1 MPEGTQSAVQNAQGF
16 NAKALVRSAISAGLY
31 HTGLMAVVRG
41 LAKSHYLEQVSGSA
55 VPKLRSDLSSKFAIL
70 CYHRVGTEGVPYF
83 SRLEP
88 DVFEAQMRYLRKHY
102 RIISLSELYAEL
114 QEGRKVEPTIAI
126 TFDDGY
132 RDLYSFAYPV
142 LQKYQI
148 PSTIYLIGQ
157 CMETGEA
164 PWYDRI
170 FAAIKCLNIS
180 MLEIELDESR
190 SFLLNSQESR
200 NAAAWEIVCYLRS
213 IYDVQRR
220 TWCTEFERRYPV
232 PQDEITSRILNWNQ
246 VREMSRNGVD
256 FGAHTMTHPSVSH
269 LEGDGFTEELVNSRK
284 LLESRLDKEIP
295 DFAYPFGKDTDRSE
309 ISEQALQTAG
319 YRSAVTTIDGYN
331 SHGAN
336 PFQLRRFQ
344 IGNDSS
350 MPGFAFGISRLF
362 LECPLVKQ
370 SKNPTVKQSS
380 LSIQNRQQS
389 ERG

>member
-1 MPEGTQSAVQNAQGF
+1 MPEGAQSVVQSARSF
-16 NAKALVRSAISAGLY
+16 SAKAVVRSAISFGLY
-31 HTGLMAVVRG
+31 HTGLMAAVRG
-41 LAKSHYLEQVSGSA
+41 LARSHHLEQSAVST
-55 VPKLRSDLSSKFAIL
+55 VPKLRIDISSKFAIL
-70 CYHRVGTEGVPYF
+70 CYHRIGTEGVPYF

-88 DVFEAQMRYLRKHY
+88 SVFEAQMQYLRKHY
-102 RIISLSELYAEL
+102 RIVSLSELYAEL

-132 RDLYSFAYPV
+132 KDLYAHAFPV
-142 LQKYQI
+142 LKKYQI

-157 CMETGEA
+157 GMETGEA

-170 FAAIKCLNIS
+170 FAALKFAS
-180 MLEIELDESR
+180 VPVLEIELNELR
-190 SFLLNSQESR
+190 SFLLSSQELR

-213 IYDVQRR
+213 IQNSQRR
-220 TWCTEFERRYPV
+220 TWCTEFERRYPI
-232 PQDEITSRILNWNQ
+232 PPNEITSRILNWNQ
-246 VREMSRNGVD
+246 VQEMSCHGVD

-269 LEGDGFTEELVNSRK
+269 LEGDEFTEELVNSRK
-284 LLESRLDKEIP
+284 LLESRLNKEIP

-309 ISEQALQTAG
+309 ISEQALRTAG

-344 IGNDSS
+344 IGNNSS
-350 MPGFAFGISRLF
+350 MSSFAFGISRLF

-370 SKNPTVKQSS
+370 SENPAVEQSS
-380 LSIQNRQQS
+380 LSIQNRHLS